1 MEDYLGRIHG
11 KRSEL
16 VHEFEQNGIEE
27 RHYAIDKEQRSLY
40 SNSELAALAAK
51 DAMLRAGVAADTNDR
66 FLVRRITGAIFRCR
80 DLPATSKPNL
90 GYLL

>member
-11 KRSEL
+11 KRSRARARIL
-16 VHEFEQNGIEE
+16 KQNGIEQ

-51 DAMLRAGVAADTNDR
+51 DAMLR
-66 FLVRRITGAIFRCR
+66 LE
-80 DLPATSKPNL
+80 
-90 GYLL
+90 